1 MKMKRILILLL
12 CTVLMFCFGCGYE
25 PVTENTRA
33 AFACFDHDSAYAAA
47 MADGIRDALGE
58 GATLDVYALGG
69 NAFVEDALAAK
80 ITAQGYDVVFI
91 RGSGAI
97 NDGNGSQL
105 AYQLE
110 QAQQI
115 GAVVI
120 VEQCMT
126 NDADQIIEA
135 DEELAG
141 QLSMQILCDA
151 MDNGGNLLLLAD
163 DKDYS
168 GKLRLKGAQ
177 AVRKETQI
185 TVCGQSSIRVELQR
199 GETLRLMRERVQ
211 NEAYHFVL
219 DALSS
224 DPTVDGI
231 WAMNDSFALGAV
243 QALDELGLQG
253 QIPVVCVGASLD
265 ILDLVQD
272 GTVLACVAAD
282 PYAMG
287 HTAAQIY
294 LAPDTKAL
302 FWGRKTT
309 GFAPIV
315 IDAENLEVYMEFF
328 D

>member
-1 MKMKRILILLL
+1 ML
-12 CTVLMFCFGCGYE
+12 
-25 PVTENTRA
+25 
-33 AFACFDHDSAYAAA
+33 
-47 MADGIRDALGE
+47 
-58 GATLDVYALGG
+58 
-69 NAFVEDALAAK
+69 
-80 ITAQGYDVVFI
+80 
-91 RGSGAI
+91 
-97 NDGNGSQL
+97 
-105 AYQLE
+105 
-110 QAQQI
+110 
-115 GAVVI
+115 
-120 VEQCMT
+120 
-126 NDADQIIEA
+126 
-135 DEELAG
+135 
-141 QLSMQILCDA
+141 
-151 MDNGGNLLLLAD
+151 
-163 DKDYS
+163 
-168 GKLRLKGAQ
+168 
-177 AVRKETQI
+177 KETQI

-211 NEAYHFVL
+211 NEAYDFVL

-224 DPTVDGI
+224 DPDVDGI

-309 GFAPIV
+309 NFAPIV
-315 IDAENLEVYMEFF
+315 INAENLEVYMEFF